1 MLRACRRIGSNSRN
15 RWCTYVRP
23 ERLAKLTNAGKRDT
37 GVDHT
42 PRSLRS
48 RAGRA
53 YVLTATTAWQ
63 INLCPDAA
71 GVQGSAG
78 QANSG
83 CGLGGNAAL
92 HAGFE
97 RWLEVHLIRQA
108 ASTGQVT
115 GLGIPRAQSE
125 IE

>member
-1 MLRACRRIGSNSRN
+1 M
-15 RWCTYVRP
+15 RP
-23 ERLAKLTNAGKRDT
+23 ERLAELTSAGKRDA
-37 GVDHT
+37 GVDHA

-48 RAGRA
+48 RVGRA

-63 INLCPDAA
+63 IKLCRVAA

-78 QANSG
+78 EANSP

-97 RWLEVHLIRQA
+97 RWLEVHLIRRA
-108 ASTGQVT
+108 ASTTQVT
-115 GLGIPRAQSE
+115 GVGMPRARRSE